1 MDTQRFSRIANGLK
15 SASISSVTQTACDN
29 SDVIYI
35 PTDNTAANNTESIAN
50 VVLAAGV
57 PVIAGE
63 SGLCSGCGVATL
75 SIDYYELGQ
84 ITGEMAVQILTG
96 EADVSEMAIGY
107 DETVTQM

>member
-1 MDTQRFSRIANGLK
+1 MNDLASRHAGRP
-15 SASISSVTQTACDN
+15 ATTA
-29 SDVIYI
+29 DVIYI

-63 SGLCSGCGVATL
+63 SGICSCCGVATL

-84 ITGEMAVQILTG
+84 ITGEMAVQILNRRG
-96 EADVSEMAIGY
+96 GCLRDGHRL
-107 DETVTQM
+107 